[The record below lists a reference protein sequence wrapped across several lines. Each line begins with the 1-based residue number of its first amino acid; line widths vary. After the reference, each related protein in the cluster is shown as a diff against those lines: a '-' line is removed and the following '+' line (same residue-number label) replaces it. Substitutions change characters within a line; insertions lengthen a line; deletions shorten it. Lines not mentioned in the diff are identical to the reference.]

1 MRNERKLSGKVILVT
16 GANTGIGKAIAERCV
31 SDGASVIVHG
41 RREDAV
47 DRAVK
52 ELGSEAFGVI
62 GDLEDPAAPA
72 RIIAESVA
80 RYGRLDSVVNNAA
93 LVARSG
99 FETTDAD
106 LFDRVMAVNV
116 RAPFLICQSAIP
128 HLKKARGCV
137 LNIGSING
145 YAGESNLCAYS
156 LSKGALQT
164 LSKHLAERYAAEGVR
179 VTHLNL
185 GWVLTENE
193 YEAKLGDG
201 LPEGWPER
209 LQKEDIPSGRMTQPN
224 EVAAVA
230 AFWLS
235 DEARPFSGTVFE
247 LEQYPFLGRN
257 PTKNNEKTDG

>member
-1 MRNERKLSGKVILVT
+1 MKNEGKLSGKVILVT
-16 GANTGIGKAIAERCV
+16 GANTGIGKAIAERCLA
-31 SDGASVIVHG
+31 DGACVIVHG
-41 RREDAV
+41 RRKHAV
-47 DRAVK
+47 DRVVE

-80 RYGRLDSVVNNAA
+80 RCGRLDCVVNNAA
-93 LVARSG
+93 LVARSS
-99 FETTDAD
+99 FEATDVER
-106 LFDRVMAVNV
+106 FDRVMAVNV

-128 HLKKARGCV
+128 YLKESQGCV
-137 LNIGSING
+137 LNIGSINA

-164 LSKHLAERYAAEGVR
+164 LSKHLAERYAVEGVR

-193 YEAKLGDG
+193 YKAKLDDG
-201 LPEGWPER
+201 LPEGWPTR
-209 LQKEDIPSGRMTQPN
+209 LPRGDIPSGRMTQPS

-257 PTKNNEKTDG
+257 PTKRTELSDG